1 MVEDEIIF
9 LNPGDCFLW
18 QDNELM
24 MYSIMQVEECYA
36 NGDASAFDYTIDLS
50 ENFKGLD
57 IGDMDED
64 YSSSLFKEMKPIPSS
79 LLNAFKAIYKKYL
92 DEIRRFVEQDRYDIP
107 VSFQSGRVFDFYG
120 DLVKIIE
127 EKGSK
132 WEVKFLLVRERDLS
146 FGCDDEMSIDIYKE
160 KLRPLHNETY
170 DKVKTMIESAVNEAL
185 ELIEPYK

>member
-1 MVEDEIIF
+1 MGENEIIF
-9 LNPGDCFLW
+9 LNPGDCFLK
-18 QDNELM
+18 QYDELM
-24 MYSIMQVEECYA
+24 MYNIMQVEDCCV
-36 NGDASAFDYTIDLS
+36 NGYVAASDYTIDLS
-50 ENFKGLD
+50 ENFKGLNM
-57 IGDMDED
+57 GDDED